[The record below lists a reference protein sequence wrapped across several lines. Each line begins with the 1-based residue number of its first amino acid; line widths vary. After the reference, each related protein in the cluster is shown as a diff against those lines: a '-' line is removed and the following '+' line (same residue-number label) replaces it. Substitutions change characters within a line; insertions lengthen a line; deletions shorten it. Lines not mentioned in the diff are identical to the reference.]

1 MDIEEIGA
9 EIPILDPVIET
20 HKMLALSS
28 SSSNKVR
35 AIQQE
40 VNALKDVLVVYEE
53 DEPVSYSVS
62 FENQSIERFANVV
75 VVKDENE
82 VSKTIVIEYLPDAE
96 SIRLYNTGRID
107 IDELSGTMYVYDSL
121 ADYID
126 QTQTTRKPHS
136 NGKAPL
142 FMSNP
147 CRTMFGFNFGNGSMT
162 GARGGG
168 GSAKVCSVVKTVI
181 PCKAGGRGEHG
192 PSECGVGTGSTTIIE
207 YQCTRIY
214 TSNIVGSLSNL
225 INIILPVGP
234 CGSSVSPRGNI
245 GINAQYKPATPC
257 FDEAICAKSDALI
270 EELNRLLD
278 TPLSKQLEKRIYE
291 GGTFFDFAEA
301 AVVALENGGE
311 VDFENRL
318 IYDPTLDQD
327 YLSLMAK
334 KEKEIFDSLTNYQK
348 TQYLMSAQQ
357 AWKYAEIHYLESFY
371 NGNGDAVRHAFW
383 NALATVRLGEA
394 LTKKLTDAHESDPF
408 EADYPNQYK
417 ERDMDLFNNNVG
429 REIASKSGRLFQL
442 IEEALKSGNLRK
454 LSNLAPNRRA
464 TDTSQ
469 LIPTN

>member
-192 PSECGVGTGSTTIIE
+192 PSECGVGTGE
-207 YQCTRIY
+207 Y
-214 TSNIVGSLSNL
+214 
-225 INIILPVGP
+225 
-234 CGSSVSPRGNI
+234 
-245 GINAQYKPATPC
+245 
-257 FDEAICAKSDALI
+257 
-270 EELNRLLD
+270 
-278 TPLSKQLEKRIYE
+278 
-291 GGTFFDFAEA
+291 
-301 AVVALENGGE
+301 
-311 VDFENRL
+311 
-318 IYDPTLDQD
+318 
-327 YLSLMAK
+327 
-334 KEKEIFDSLTNYQK
+334 
-348 TQYLMSAQQ
+348 
-357 AWKYAEIHYLESFY
+357 Y
-371 NGNGDAVRHAFW
+371 NN
-383 NALATVRLGEA
+383 
-394 LTKKLTDAHESDPF
+394 
-408 EADYPNQYK
+408 
-417 ERDMDLFNNNVG
+417 
-429 REIASKSGRLFQL
+429 
-442 IEEALKSGNLRK
+442 
-454 LSNLAPNRRA
+454 
-464 TDTSQ
+464 
-469 LIPTN
+469 

>member
-1 MDIEEIGA
+1 M
-9 EIPILDPVIET
+9 
-20 HKMLALSS
+20 
-28 SSSNKVR
+28 
-35 AIQQE
+35 
-40 VNALKDVLVVYEE
+40 
-53 DEPVSYSVS
+53 
-62 FENQSIERFANVV
+62 
-75 VVKDENE
+75 
-82 VSKTIVIEYLPDAE
+82 
-96 SIRLYNTGRID
+96 
-107 IDELSGTMYVYDSL
+107 
-121 ADYID
+121 
-126 QTQTTRKPHS
+126 
-136 NGKAPL
+136 
-142 FMSNP
+142 
-147 CRTMFGFNFGNGSMT
+147 
-162 GARGGG
+162 
-168 GSAKVCSVVKTVI
+168 
-181 PCKAGGRGEHG
+181 
-192 PSECGVGTGSTTIIE
+192 
-207 YQCTRIY
+207 
-214 TSNIVGSLSNL
+214 SNL

-442 IEEALKSGNLRK
+442 IEEALKK
-454 LSNLAPNRRA
+454 WKFEK
-464 TDTSQ
+464 TF
-469 LIPTN
+469 